1 MTFKELKQEISILF
15 NKPENE
21 FFFTDE
27 NGCIYLDN
35 LNVRKALFP
44 FQNINIKNFEPM
56 IKLIER

>member
-15 NKPENE
+15 NKSENE

-35 LNVRKALFP
+35 LNVRKSLFP